1 MTSVSMLSYPE
12 QQWYPTN
19 PLGIDYF
26 SISYVQ
32 FVIEDYLEPH
42 VLLVLMVLLKIEDP
56 TQLKNAIPSDTLA
69 DYYGLHHGEA
79 LVVDT
84 FQTPRPD
91 LEPTDI
97 GKHS

>member
-1 MTSVSMLSYPE
+1 M
-12 QQWYPTN
+12 
-19 PLGIDYF
+19 GIDDF

-42 VLLVLMVLLKIEDP
+42 VVLVLMVLLKIEDTP
-56 TQLKNAIPSDTLA
+56 QLKNAIPSDTLA
-69 DYYGLHHGEA
+69 DYYGLHNGEA
-79 LVVDT
+79 LVVGT
-84 FQTPRPD
+84 FQTRRPD